1 MANVKCLGTHFY
13 LAFGQEDFGHNG
25 DCLRLLQRF
34 QFDALDRLSLT
45 LAYMSELN
53 DLENEYLMEEMT
65 MLPDIM
71 FLGLTVLA
79 SGHAIGP
86 SVFHVLR
93 MSTSIR
99 RLELATDIYS
109 SNPQARAA
117 CSSSCTCDLPPN
129 WKTEELKLAFLHEVE
144 INNFRGTEHQIALV
158 KQLFGWAAMLKDMT
172 INFCHS
178 ITESMARKVCQM
190 LLSFSRPEI
199 LMNFYIYQQ
208 TTSGFVCSRGQ
219 MHRTKLVA

>member
-1 MANVKCLGTHFY
+1 MFRQPGNFRQVDVT
-13 LAFGQEDFGHNG
+13 
-25 DCLRLLQRF
+25 
-34 QFDALDRLSLT
+34 T
-45 LAYMSELN
+45 LICHS
-53 DLENEYLMEEMT
+53 
-65 MLPDIM
+65 
-71 FLGLTVLA
+71 F
-79 SGHAIGP
+79 
-86 SVFHVLR
+86 
-93 MSTSIR
+93 
-99 RLELATDIYS
+99 
-109 SNPQARAA
+109 QARAA

-219 MHRTKLVA
+219 MHRTKLVAWLYSFCFPVLYTLVWTVLHVNIKMVTESCTRLVSQILLLMIKTFYWLMSFIFICFFSCGFKYYFQKLEFGSWRAVTSYV

>member
-1 MANVKCLGTHFY
+1 MVCANNFFQVRSFCPYMFY
-13 LAFGQEDFGHNG
+13 S
-25 DCLRLLQRF
+25 LQ
-34 QFDALDRLSLT
+34 Q
-45 LAYMSELN
+45 ELN

-109 SNPQARAA
+109 SNPQ
-117 CSSSCTCDLPPN
+117 
-129 WKTEELKLAFLHEVE
+129 
-144 INNFRGTEHQIALV
+144 V
-158 KQLFGWAAMLKDMT
+158 KAK
-172 INFCHS
+172 NY
-178 ITESMARKVCQM
+178 
-190 LLSFSRPEI
+190 P
-199 LMNFYIYQQ
+199 
-208 TTSGFVCSRGQ
+208 
-219 MHRTKLVA
+219 